1 MNSGFYNAHSPLVFI
16 RPVGLDAADSL
27 RLMQAAQRL
36 SDTVRWRLA
45 PVGVQADVY
54 LAHRASVV
62 YSLPT
67 TRPQLGDSLQPASTL
82 NSSYEHSQIY
92 VSSDGYYKNHPVCLL
107 GEAPPADA
115 PVDTSGH
122 LPTLTFPDALEEL
135 RSALHSVQ
143 EQLIGLRAMYA
154 LGNCAWQ
161 ERKRWKTHRLHVI
174 DGAQL
179 IAVIEPMQWR
189 IHLLSHAHITQIE
202 ASTAMP
208 VPHSNAFAA
217 TGFDVLPMEQVLWE
231 FAKRCPESLLE
242 KVLPSAY
249 LHKAL
254 THRRIT
260 ELSERELGDH
270 CVALLRALDIR
281 SRTADELQTGLRMS
295 RPALLR
301 ALACLALTRTIRP
314 EVQQARGLERWL
326 AWLPKRLRQRGSGL
340 SSLQ

>member
-1 MNSGFYNAHSPLVFI
+1 
-16 RPVGLDAADSL
+16 
-27 RLMQAAQRL
+27 
-36 SDTVRWRLA
+36 
-45 PVGVQADVY
+45 
-54 LAHRASVV
+54 
-62 YSLPT
+62 
-67 TRPQLGDSLQPASTL
+67 
-82 NSSYEHSQIY
+82 
-92 VSSDGYYKNHPVCLL
+92 
-107 GEAPPADA
+107 
-115 PVDTSGH
+115 
-122 LPTLTFPDALEEL
+122 
-135 RSALHSVQ
+135 
-143 EQLIGLRAMYA
+143 
-154 LGNCAWQ
+154 
-161 ERKRWKTHRLHVI
+161 
-174 DGAQL
+174 
-179 IAVIEPMQWR
+179 
-189 IHLLSHAHITQIE
+189 
-202 ASTAMP
+202 
-208 VPHSNAFAA
+208 HSNAFAA

>member
-1 MNSGFYNAHSPLVFI
+1 LDSGFYSANAPLVFI
-16 RPVGLDAADSL
+16 RPVGLDASDSL
-27 RLMQAAQRL
+27 RLTQAAQRL
-36 SDTVRWRLA
+36 SDTVRWRMA
-45 PVGVQADVY
+45 PIGVQADVY
-54 LAHRASVV
+54 LVHRASVAHEI
-62 YSLPT
+62 PA
-67 TRPQLGDSLQPASTL
+67 TRPLMSESQHAASTL

-92 VSSDGYYKNHPVCLL
+92 VNADGFYKNHPVCLV
-107 GEAPPADA
+107 GTVQKYSVQVYE
-115 PVDTSGH
+115 H
-122 LPTLTFPDALEEL
+122 LPTLQFPDALEDL
-135 RSALHSVQ
+135 RLGLHSVQ

-154 LGNCAWQ
+154 LGNHAWQ

-189 IHLLSHAHITQIE
+189 VHLLSNAHITQIE
-202 ASTAMP
+202 SGTTML
-208 VPHSNAFAA
+208 VPHSNVFAA
-217 TGFDVLPMEQVLWE
+217 PGFDVLPMEQVLWE

-242 KVLPSAY
+242 KILPSAY
-249 LHKAL
+249 LREAL

-281 SRTADELQTGLRMS
+281 SRTADELQTALRLS

-314 EVQQARGLERWL
+314 ETQKTLSLRSLLG
-326 AWLPKRLRQRGSGL
+326 WLPQRVRQHLPGMST
-340 SSLQ
+340 LQ

>member
-1 MNSGFYNAHSPLVFI
+1 LDSGFYSANAPLVFI

-27 RLMQAAQRL
+27 RLTQAAQRL
-36 SDTVRWRLA
+36 SDTVRWRMA

-54 LAHRASVV
+54 LAHRASVAHEA
-62 YSLPT
+62 PT
-67 TRPQLGDSLQPASTL
+67 TRDSLSESLQPASTL

-92 VSSDGYYKNHPVCLL
+92 VNSDGFYKNHPVCLV
-107 GEAPPADA
+107 GAAPAHPAQIA
-115 PVDTSGH
+115 EH
-122 LPTLTFPDALEEL
+122 LPTLQFPDALEDL
-135 RSALHSVQ
+135 RLGLSSVQ

-154 LGNCAWQ
+154 LGNHAWQ

-179 IAVIEPMQWR
+179 IAVIEPVQWR
-189 IHLLSHAHITQIE
+189 VHLLSGAHISQIE
-202 ASTAMP
+202 SGSTML

-217 TGFDVLPMEQVLWE
+217 PGFDILPMEQVLWE

-242 KVLPSAY
+242 KILPSTY
-249 LHKAL
+249 LRDAL
-254 THRRIT
+254 THRRVT

-281 SRTADELQTGLRMS
+281 SRTADELQTALRMS

-314 EVQQARGLERWL
+314 KTQKPFRLRRLLG
-326 AWLPKRLRQRGSGL
+326 WLPQRLRQHVTGL